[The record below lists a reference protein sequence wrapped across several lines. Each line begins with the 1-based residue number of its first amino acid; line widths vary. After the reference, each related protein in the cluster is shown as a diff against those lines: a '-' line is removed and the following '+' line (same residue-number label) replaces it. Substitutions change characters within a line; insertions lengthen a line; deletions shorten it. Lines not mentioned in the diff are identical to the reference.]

1 MPILFDLLL
10 VIFLCWFFLSQ
21 LIIPTIKGTPTF
33 PAIRRAPTEKLVNEI
48 KTVDEELE
56 AADLAAKLE
65 DKKEQLTKKR
75 APKKPQ
81 QTKE

>member
-10 VIFLCWFFLSQ
+10 VIFLGWFFLSQ
-21 LIIPTIKGTPTF
+21 LIIPTVKGTPVF
-33 PAIRRAPTEKLVNEI
+33 PAVRRAPTEKLANDI

-56 AADLAAKLE
+56 AADLAEKLE
-65 DKKEQLTKKR
+65 NKKEQLTKKR
-75 APKKPQ
+75 ATKKS